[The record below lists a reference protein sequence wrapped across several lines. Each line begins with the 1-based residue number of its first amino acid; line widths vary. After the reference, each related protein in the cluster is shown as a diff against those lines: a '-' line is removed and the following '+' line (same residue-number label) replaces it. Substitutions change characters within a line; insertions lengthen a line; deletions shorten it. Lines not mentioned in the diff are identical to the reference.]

1 MTVGDTRHTDAGEE
15 EKKKIEGKRK
25 REKEKEAGRWG
36 GTLLFI
42 RVFVASRES
51 ERCETSSE
59 PSPRGEILQFKQS
72 KQLFSLMHILVL
84 LQAGSLPTAAAA
96 VAVSVAHLAGRGARG
111 GENFSQMICT
121 SIPTSHP
128 NGHGRP
134 GLVIT
139 LPEKLAVGR
148 LAFNNVSVGRLK
160 RDQVVQRCCYSLVDL
175 SNIVY
180 IQM

>member
-111 GENFSQMICT
+111 GGRI
-121 SIPTSHP
+121 SH
-128 NGHGRP
+128 
-134 GLVIT
+134 
-139 LPEKLAVGR
+139 K
-148 LAFNNVSVGRLK
+148 
-160 RDQVVQRCCYSLVDL
+160 
-175 SNIVY
+175 
-180 IQM
+180 

>member
-1 MTVGDTRHTDAGEE
+1 METPDTQMQERRR
-15 EKKKIEGKRK
+15 RK
-25 REKEKEAGRWG
+25 RLRERGRGRRRKKRG
-36 GTLLFI
+36 GMTTLLFI

-111 GENFSQMICT
+111 GREFLTNDLHQYSHVPPKRARETGLCNYFARKT
-121 SIPTSHP
+121 SS
-128 NGHGRP
+128 
-134 GLVIT
+134 
-139 LPEKLAVGR
+139 
-148 LAFNNVSVGRLK
+148 S
-160 RDQVVQRCCYSLVDL
+160 
-175 SNIVY
+175 
-180 IQM
+180 

>member
-1 MTVGDTRHTDAGEE
+1 MQERRR
-15 EKKKIEGKRK
+15 RK
-25 REKEKEAGRWG
+25 RLRERGRGRRRKKLGGGGGHCYSSVSLSRVEKAKDAKLQANRLPGVRY
-36 GTLLFI
+36 
-42 RVFVASRES
+42 
-51 ERCETSSE
+51 CSSN
-59 PSPRGEILQFKQS
+59 KVNNC
-72 KQLFSLMHILVL
+72 FSLMHILVL

-134 GLVIT
+134 GFVIT
-139 LPEKLAVGR
+139 LPEKLAVAR

>member
-111 GENFSQMICT
+111 GGEFLTNDLHQYSH
-121 SIPTSHP
+121 IPP
-128 NGHGRP
+128 
-134 GLVIT
+134 
-139 LPEKLAVGR
+139 
-148 LAFNNVSVGRLK
+148 K
-160 RDQVVQRCCYSLVDL
+160 RARETGL
-175 SNIVY
+175 SNY
-180 IQM
+180 FARKTSSR